1 MGGGGEQYLTVMFF
15 VCLCVCFSAACLAI
29 FLVSSISQEQSVHL
43 GWLSGMGWW
52 VVAVRTGSCGSTKLV
67 CYTSPLKKWFLSP
80 PGASQR
86 LLHDP
91 YIACVCSGRV
101 L

>member
-43 GWLSGMGWW
+43 GWLSGMVG
-52 VVAVRTGSCGSTKLV
+52 GGCED
-67 CYTSPLKKWFLSP
+67 
-80 PGASQR
+80 R
-86 LLHDP
+86 LLWEHK
-91 YIACVCSGRV
+91 VGV
-101 L
+101 LHFPS